1 MPSVGRLITVRALA
15 LAGAVIGLAVPLR
28 ISAAAPAWHD
38 GVDYA
43 KLKSRL
49 GAATPLGTGV
59 SISMVEAPS
68 ASPSGAYYV
77 DPLSPEYS
85 AALDPFAA
93 GVVLQDGSGNAAAG
107 VSSHAQ
113 NNVGAYYFGN
123 VTSVAPGA
131 NNITLYEAN
140 NWLSNVLRYNT
151 NNVPVEQN
159 FRVQNHSWVGTTA
172 PAVSGIAP
180 PPWTEHADNPKVLR
194 RYDYLIETANG
205 GDGMTAVVGLNN
217 NGNPMPY
224 LLSSSYNAIGVGR
237 TDGLHSAG
245 LTLAPAVGAYGP
257 GRSKPDIVAP
267 ATSVSSATAMVSS
280 AATMLYQTATAPGA
294 AKNEVIKATLL
305 TGATKGEFPLWS
317 RTQTLPLDDKFGAG
331 ELNVY
336 NSYLV
341 QLGGKQAASTSQ
353 PVSTVGS
360 YGWDYQDRKNDAAVG
375 DLYYNFQIASG
386 STASQLSF
394 TLAWNVKVTDTNN
407 DPNVFV
413 PSESLQN
420 LDLQL
425 YDSTAGFMGTLL
437 DQSVSTVD
445 NVEHIYLN
453 SLGPGTYTLKV
464 SGAANW
470 DYGLAWRMTTA
481 FDQPNA
487 DFDADGTV
495 SGADFLIWQRNF
507 GTLLGA
513 TNGQG
518 DADGDGDVDEIDL
531 ELFKSGVIATP
542 IPPQIASLA
551 TAVPEP
557 AAAALFFA
565 SASWLVGCRRR
576 GR

>member
-1 MPSVGRLITVRALA
+1 MALGCTVVGLLT
-15 LAGAVIGLAVPLR
+15 PL
-28 ISAAAPAWHD
+28 SASSAAPAWHD
-38 GVDYA
+38 SVDYT

-49 GAATPLGTGV
+49 GAATPVGAGV

-68 ASPSGAYYV
+68 NSPSGAYYIDPTTSEFSAGL
-77 DPLSPEYS
+77 DPLG
-85 AALDPFAA
+85 A
-93 GVVLQDGSGNAAAG
+93 GVTLFDGSGNAAAG

-123 VTSVAPGA
+123 INSVSPGA
-131 NNITLYEAN
+131 SNVTLYEAN
-140 NWLSNVLRYNT
+140 NWLNSVLRYT
-151 NNVPVEQN
+151 SNNVPVEQN
-159 FRVQNHSWVGTTA
+159 FRVQNQSWVGTTA
-172 PAVSGIAP
+172 PAVSGVAQ
-180 PPWTEHADNPKVLR
+180 PPWTEHADNLKVLR
-194 RYDYLIETANG
+194 RYDYLIDTANG

-217 NGNPMPY
+217 NANPLPY
-224 LLSSSYNAIGVGR
+224 LLAHSYNAIAVGR
-237 TDGLHSAG
+237 TDGIHSAG
-245 LTLAPAVGAYGP
+245 LTLSPASSAYGP
-257 GRSKPDIVAP
+257 GRSKPEIVAP
-267 ATSVSSATAMVSS
+267 AGSTSSATAMVSS

-353 PVSTVGS
+353 PTSFVGA
-360 YGWDYQDRKNDAAVG
+360 YGWDYQDRKADAAVG
-375 DLYYNFQIASG
+375 DLYYNFQVASG

-407 DPNVFV
+407 DPNVFI

-487 DFDADGTV
+487 DFDGDGIV
-495 SGADFLIWQRNF
+495 SGSDFLTWQRNF

-513 TNGQG
+513 TNAQG

-531 ELFKSGVIATP
+531 ELFKTGVIATP
-542 IPPQIASLA
+542 VPPQIANLA
-551 TAVPEP
+551 AAVPEP
-557 AAAALFFA
+557 AAAAICLA
-565 SASWLVGCRRR
+565 GVAWLLGCRRR

>member
-1 MPSVGRLITVRALA
+1 MALSVAVAAL
-15 LAGAVIGLAVPLR
+15 LTPLR
-28 ISAAAPAWHD
+28 ASSAAPAWHD
-38 GVDYA
+38 SVDYT

-49 GAATPLGTGV
+49 GAATPVGAGV
-59 SISMVEAPS
+59 SISMVEAPANS
-68 ASPSGAYYV
+68 AGAYYIDPNISEFSATL
-77 DPLSPEYS
+77 DPL
-85 AALDPFAA
+85 AAAVTLN
-93 GVVLQDGSGNAAAG
+93 DGSGNAAAG

-131 NNITLYEAN
+131 NNATLYEAN
-140 NWLSNVLRYNT
+140 NWLTNVLRYNT
-151 NNVPVEQN
+151 NNAPAEQN
-159 FRVQNHSWVGTTA
+159 FRVQNHSWVGSTA
-172 PAVSGIAP
+172 PAVSGVTP
-180 PPWTEHADNPKVLR
+180 PPWTEHADNAKVLR

-217 NGNPMPY
+217 NAGPMPF
-224 LLSSSYNAIGVGR
+224 LLAHSYNAIGVGR
-237 TDGLHSAG
+237 TDGVHSAG
-245 LTLAPAVGAYGP
+245 LTLAAPTYPYGP

-267 ATSVSSATAMVSS
+267 ASSTSTATAMVSS
-280 AATMLYQTATAPGA
+280 AASMLYQTATAPGA
-294 AKNEVIKATLL
+294 AKNEVMKATLL

-317 RTQTLPLDDKFGAG
+317 RTQTQPLDDKFGAG

-341 QLGGKQAASTSQ
+341 QLGGKQAASTAA
-353 PVSTVGS
+353 PTAFVGS

-394 TLAWNVKVTDTNN
+394 TLAWNAKVIDTNA
-407 DPNVFV
+407 DPNTFT
-413 PSESLQN
+413 PAESLQN

-425 YDSTAGFMGTLL
+425 YDSTAGFMGTLV
-437 DQSVSTVD
+437 DQSISLVD

-487 DFDADGTV
+487 DFDGDGMV
-495 SGADFLIWQRNF
+495 SGADFLTWQRNF
-507 GTLLGA
+507 GTLIGA
-513 TNGQG
+513 TNAQG

-531 ELFKSGVIATP
+531 ELFKTGVIATP
-542 IPPQIASLA
+542 VPPQIANLA
-551 TAVPEP
+551 AAVPEP
-557 AAAALFFA
+557 ATAALCLA
-565 SASWLVGCRRR
+565 GVSWLLGCRRR